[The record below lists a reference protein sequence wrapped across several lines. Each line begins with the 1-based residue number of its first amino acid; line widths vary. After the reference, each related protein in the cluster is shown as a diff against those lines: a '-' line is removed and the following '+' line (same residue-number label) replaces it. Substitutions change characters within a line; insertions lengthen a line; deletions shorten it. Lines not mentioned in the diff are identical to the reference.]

1 MKISIIIPAYNE
13 AATIKEIIKRARCE
27 RPDAEIIV
35 VDDKSSDGTTDVL
48 KEIGENEPLTIIYH
62 GKNMGKGACIRTA
75 LEHVKGDVIII
86 QDADLEYDPKDYPKL
101 LDPILD
107 GRADVVY
114 GTRFLGGPHRVIY
127 FWNYIGNKFL
137 TFLSNMLNDLNL
149 TDMETGFKVFRK
161 EAIAGIGIRENRF
174 GFEPEITAKLAKKR
188 LRIYE
193 VPISYSG
200 RTYAEGKKIRWWN
213 GLATIW
219 HIIKYRFMN

>member
-1 MKISIIIPAYNE
+1 MKISVVIPAYNE
-13 AATIKEIIKRARCE
+13 SPSIRETIEKVRAASSEAQI
-27 RPDAEIIV
+27 IIV
-35 VDDKSSDGTTDVL
+35 DDNSTDGTSDIL
-48 KEIGENEPLTIIYH
+48 EEIDKEAKITLIRHKT
-62 GKNMGKGACIRTA
+62 NMGKGACIRTA

-101 LDPILD
+101 LEPILD

-149 TDMETGFKVFRK
+149 TDMETGFKVFRR
-161 EAIAGIGIRENRF
+161 EAMEGIEIRENRF

-188 LRIYE
+188 LRLYE
-193 VPISYSG
+193 VPVSYNG

-213 GLATIW
+213 GLAAIW
-219 HIIKYRFMN
+219 HIIKYRFMD